1 MWQGLLK
8 LISNP
13 QVFLALLKDFGKV
26 MALILKWYIQ
36 REAEKM
42 ARKREQEQHERDQAS
57 APKEADQAGNG
68 LEQGRDS
75 IDDMLNGGGG
85 QK

>member
-1 MWQGLLK
+1 MLQGFLK
-8 LISNP
+8 LLMNP

-42 ARKREQEQHERDQAS
+42 ARKKEQENHDRDQAS

-68 LEQGRDS
+68 LENGRDS
-75 IDDMLNGGGG
+75 IDDMLNGGD
-85 QK
+85 QKK